1 MTRRTGR
8 MRAGHEAERAEQL
21 FEQEQERERRVK
33 REVERLRVA
42 REARLRLDRSS
53 YPPWPRETLAGIL
66 ARPSSPPP
74 ERIAE
79 LLPTNGNALLVAQYK
94 TGKTTLALNLAA
106 ALADGKPFLGTY
118 KIERVEGRIG
128 FLNYEMSEWQ
138 LSAWARDLAIE
149 RPDRIVP
156 WNLRGRT
163 TPFHDER
170 FRDELCDR
178 LVEMNVTFLIID
190 PAARAWGGCVESEN
204 DNTQIGAFTTAID
217 EVKREAGIAEVV
229 LAHHTGRYA
238 QEEGK
243 ERGRGATRLE
253 DWPDA
258 LWYLTRDERRRSL
271 RAEGRDV
278 YVEALDLDYDET
290 TRRLTATG
298 NTRREHQQ
306 NEAALAA
313 TRAVAAAGEPLLAG
327 AIDTAS
333 GITSRQRQLE
343 GRRVAVEK
351 GWLTEQSAPRNG
363 HLYTLTKAGR
373 DAIQT
378 A

>member
-1 MTRRTGR
+1 MDRRSGR
-8 MRAGHEAERAEQL
+8 ERVEREAERAEQS
-21 FEQEQERERRVK
+21 FEREQEHERRV
-33 REVERLRVA
+33 RDAVEHLRVA
-42 REARLRLDRSS
+42 QEARQRLDRAS
-53 YPPWPRETLAGIL
+53 YPPWPRETLASVL
-66 ARPSSPPP
+66 ARPSPPPP
-74 ERIAE
+74 ERVAE
-79 LLPTNGNALLVAQYK
+79 LLPADGNALLVAQYK
-94 TGKTTLALNLAA
+94 TGKTTLTLNLAA
-106 ALADGKPFLGTY
+106 ALADGKPFLDTY
-118 KIERVEGRIG
+118 KVEPVEGRIA

-138 LSAWARDLAIE
+138 LSAWTRDMEIE

-170 FRDELCDR
+170 FRDELCDW
-178 LVEMNVTFLIID
+178 LVGMNVTFLIID
-190 PAARAWGGCVESEN
+190 PAARAWSGCVDNEN

-217 EVKREAGIAEVV
+217 EVKRDAGITEVV

-278 YVEALDLDYDET
+278 YVEASDLDYDEA
-290 TRRLTATG
+290 TRRLMATG
-298 NTRREHQQ
+298 STRRQRQ
-306 NEAALAA
+306 RDDAALAA
-313 TRAVAAAGEPLLAG
+313 IQAVAEADKPLLAHE
-327 AIDTAS
+327 IDAAS
-333 GITSRQRQLE
+333 GIASRGRQQE
-343 GRRVAVEK
+343 ARSVAVER
-351 GWLTEQSAPRNG
+351 GWLTEQPAPRNG
-363 HLYTLTKAGR
+363 RLYTLTEAGR

-378 A
+378 V